1 MCDQKRKKNMK
12 NILNRLSLPL
22 SLVVLTV
29 ILTNTSC
36 KDLTE
41 LNINPNGIDPDA
53 VHPNLLITT
62 VITQTA
68 TNEVG
73 LGFGNIAGVMQH
85 TQKDAWFEDHNNYG
99 WSNQSWSGYYNI
111 LEDTRLM
118 EKRAN
123 ELNLPFYDGVA
134 KVISAYNFGRIAD
147 LWGDAPFNDALQG
160 DLGGEQYLL
169 PQFDTQQGIYEGII
183 SLLDEANQ
191 IFQGEN
197 SESIPQDVLFG
208 GDVLQWRKFAN
219 SLRLRYYLRISDKMP
234 DMASAGIQEL
244 VNNPSQYPLI
254 LDVGDD
260 ASMSYPGTSA
270 NTSWPTNTTFDGSNG
285 SNFRRLK
292 MCATLVDKLQEL
304 GDSRLDVWAQKVE
317 VPIVIDPN
325 LAAGT
330 DEIIDGV
337 RYISSDVAEGKP
349 VDTDPE
355 YVGLPPSVSNLPSE
369 YNLNPTP
376 GQQSYNPH
384 VSFLSEMYTEANGEY
399 LKARLISAAEVQFD
413 LSEAVLKGWISGD
426 AASYYNEGVR
436 QSLIAWGQE
445 ESFDTYIAGEAAFD
459 GSLEQILEQKWIAS
473 WTAATESWF
482 DYRRTGLPELQA
494 GPAAVRSVLPL
505 RFYYMQEE
513 LSINEA
519 NANEAL
525 GRLETTAYSQAEEEN
540 SAWSK
545 FWLVQGTGK
554 PW

>member
-1 MCDQKRKKNMK
+1 MK